1 MKGRSPL
8 CSAVTPS
15 TVPPRD
21 TRAGHLSTLLL
32 DPFPVCFVHVS
43 TCRQRTQWCRVHL
56 GRVSRVVG
64 LLSLPKC
71 VCETFP
77 AESTW
82 LCLVRDAPRISPQ
95 SEGVVQPA
103 LRGSEW
109 DRHSPGRVSL
119 HQRAC
124 PCPRLCSQPRCRQG
138 PAYTDGQ
145 RPLAPP
151 SGGLV
156 PGGPTIRVSG
166 TFPSLTLG
174 DRFPGR

>member
-21 TRAGHLSTLLL
+21 TRAGHLLTLLL
-32 DPFPVCFVHVS
+32 DPFPVCFVHVC

-77 AESTW
+77 AESTE
-82 LCLVRDAPRISPQ
+82 LCLVRDAPRILLSLRASCSPPYGVQ
-95 SEGVVQPA
+95 SGIGKVRAEFPCTGGPAPAPGSAASPVVARA
-103 LRGSEW
+103 LR
-109 DRHSPGRVSL
+109 
-119 HQRAC
+119 
-124 PCPRLCSQPRCRQG
+124 
-138 PAYTDGQ
+138 
-145 RPLAPP
+145 
-151 SGGLV
+151 
-156 PGGPTIRVSG
+156 
-166 TFPSLTLG
+166 TLM
-174 DRFPGR
+174 DSAL